1 MPVSHAP
8 ETTVTSEN
16 RHEKKVPGLLEMLAQ
31 VPDLRKRRGRRYELV
46 FVLAVAACCALAG
59 AKTYREIG
67 DQAADLPQDVLARL
81 GGRIHPLK
89 RAIIAPSE
97 KRIRTLIQAIDAER
111 LDQIIGGWLRA
122 LAQAGKLEPLLT
134 AIAIGGKWLRG
145 IADGTEKL
153 FAAMLQEEKV
163 IIGQHRIPVGT
174 NEITQVKELLD
185 AIDLVNCVVTA
196 DAAHAQRDTAEYI
209 AGKKEDGGRDA
220 ACAVTVKGN
229 QPALQRDIHDKITKD
244 RGAEPDYADLDC
256 SHGRIILRSIWV
268 TNAAGIDFPH
278 ADQVYRIRRDAYDIT
293 GTYLS
298 TRDRQSRRRT

>member
-16 RHEKKVPGLLEMLAQ
+16 RDGKKAPGLLEMLAQ

-81 GGRIHPLK
+81 GGRIPP
-89 RAIIAPSE
+89 APSA
-97 KRIRTLIQAIDAER
+97 RSSLPARSGSAPSSRPSMPGAWTRSSA
-111 LDQIIGGWLRA
+111 
-122 LAQAGKLEPLLT
+122 AGCGRWHRPGKSEPLLT
-134 AIAIGGKWLRG
+134 AIAIDGKWLRG

-163 IIGQHRIPVGT
+163 IIGQHRIPAGT
-174 NEITQVKELLD
+174 NEITEVKKLLD

-209 AGKKEDGGRDA
+209 AGKREDGGRDA
-220 ACAVTVKGN
+220 AYAVTVKGN

-244 RGAEPDYADLDC
+244 RGTVARP
-256 SHGRIILRSIWV
+256 R
-268 TNAAGIDFPH
+268 
-278 ADQVYRIRRDAYDIT
+278 
-293 GTYLS
+293 
-298 TRDRQSRRRT
+298 

>member
-1 MPVSHAP
+1 MSVSHAP
-8 ETTVTSEN
+8 VTTVTSEN
-16 RHEKKVPGLLEMLAQ
+16 RDEKKVPGLLEMLAQ

-134 AIAIGGKWLRG
+134 AIAIDGKWLRG

-163 IIGQHRIPVGT
+163 IIGQHRIPAGT
-174 NEITQVKELLD
+174 NEITQVKDLLD

-196 DAAHAQRDTAEYI
+196 DAAPRPARHRGIHRGEERRRGAGRSLRRDRE
-209 AGKKEDGGRDA
+209 R
-220 ACAVTVKGN
+220 
-229 QPALQRDIHDKITKD
+229 QPAC
-244 RGAEPDYADLDC
+244 PP
-256 SHGRIILRSIWV
+256 
-268 TNAAGIDFPH
+268 AGHP
-278 ADQVYRIRRDAYDIT
+278 
-293 GTYLS
+293 
-298 TRDRQSRRRT
+298 RQDHQGPRRRARLR

>member
-16 RHEKKVPGLLEMLAQ
+16 RAKKKVPGLLEMLAQ

-134 AIAIGGKWLRG
+134 S
-145 IADGTEKL
+145 
-153 FAAMLQEEKV
+153 
-163 IIGQHRIPVGT
+163 
-174 NEITQVKELLD
+174 LD
-185 AIDLVNCVVTA
+185 ARRGTPEVLAQVTRGQWGIEPVHWPRHRLAGRPEHRLRRERPPGHGVPEHSRSACCISPGSPRSSGPSRQSAMTGTASSTTCRYKTPIASSPPTTLPIPWVNTWLSPAV
-196 DAAHAQRDTAEYI
+196 
-209 AGKKEDGGRDA
+209 AGCRSSSA
-220 ACAVTVKGN
+220 SRLTYRPNVS
-229 QPALQRDIHDKITKD
+229 IHD
-244 RGAEPDYADLDC
+244 
-256 SHGRIILRSIWV
+256 
-268 TNAAGIDFPH
+268 
-278 ADQVYRIRRDAYDIT
+278 
-293 GTYLS
+293 
-298 TRDRQSRRRT
+298 

>member
-8 ETTVTSEN
+8 ETAVTSEN
-16 RHEKKVPGLLEMLAQ
+16 RDEKKVPGLPEMLAQ

-97 KRIRTLIQAIDAER
+97 KRIRTLIQAIDAGR

-134 AIAIGGKWLRG
+134 AIAIDGKWLRG

-153 FAAMLQEEKV
+153 FAAMLHDEKV
-163 IIGQHRIPVGT
+163 IIGQHRIPEGT
-174 NEITQVKELLD
+174 N
-185 AIDLVNCVVTA
+185 A
-196 DAAHAQRDTAEYI
+196 DHPGQR
-209 AGKKEDGGRDA
+209 
-220 ACAVTVKGN
+220 
-229 QPALQRDIHDKITKD
+229 
-244 RGAEPDYADLDC
+244 
-256 SHGRIILRSIWV
+256 
-268 TNAAGIDFPH
+268 AAGR
-278 ADQVYRIRRDAYDIT
+278 YRPGELRRD
-293 GTYLS
+293 
-298 TRDRQSRRRT
+298 RRRGPRPARHRGIHCGRKETAAGTPTTP